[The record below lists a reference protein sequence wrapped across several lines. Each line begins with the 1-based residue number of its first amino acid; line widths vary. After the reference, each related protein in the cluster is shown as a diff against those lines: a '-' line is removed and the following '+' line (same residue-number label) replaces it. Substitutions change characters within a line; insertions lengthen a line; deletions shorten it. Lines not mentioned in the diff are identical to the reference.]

1 MHHSLINENV
11 NQWVSLSRRS
21 SSRIQVFLFI
31 LKDYPLFTA
40 TLRRL
45 VLLLFLLL
53 KRLEDV
59 VEANLVLREQRLQLL
74 GEILQSRTLGVD
86 CVGLRIC
93 NIDIGMFP
101 LGVRIRSDNLRLW
114 GVGQDLELRYRPR
127 VRVTPFLLGSLVD
140 SRRQRATPAWLLAA
154 GIATDNRPIGT
165 QDRYNGSHSP
175 RY

>member
-74 GEILQSRTLGVD
+74 GEILQSRTWVCAFAILTLA
-86 CVGLRIC
+86 C
-93 NIDIGMFP
+93 FP
-101 LGVRIRSDNLRLW
+101 LACVSGAITCAC
-114 GVGQDLELRYRPR
+114 G
-127 VRVTPFLLGSLVD
+127 GSVKIL
-140 SRRQRATPAWLLAA
+140 SC
-154 GIATDNRPIGT
+154 GTDREWV
-165 QDRYNGSHSP
+165 
-175 RY
+175 